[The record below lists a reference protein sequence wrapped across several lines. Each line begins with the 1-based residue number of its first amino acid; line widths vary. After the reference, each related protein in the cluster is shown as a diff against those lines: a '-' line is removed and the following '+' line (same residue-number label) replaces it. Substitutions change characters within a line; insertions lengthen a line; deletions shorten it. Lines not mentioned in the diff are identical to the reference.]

1 MELHKSQIQKLFLE
15 LRIHNFKMSHEGK
28 MFRGESYV
36 GREGLNESQE
46 ADLKYFLENQKQE
59 KVKEEVK
66 ETKERK

>member
-1 MELHKSQIQKLFLE
+1 
-15 LRIHNFKMSHEGK
+15 MSHEGK